1 MQEVFYEESC
11 ELQHFGHAK
20 TKYTIMTVMMVV
32 SFLAALVFFFL
43 LLIGPINHP
52 LSLVFIAIFAISFLV
67 MGVVYKNKREGSFLD
82 FDYTFVTGSVRI
94 ASIIRKRRRMGF
106 ISFESEEV
114 ICLGKFGSATY
125 DRYAASPDVKTL
137 YATLNDAPA
146 EGKDFYYIFVD
157 APTYK
162 ESRKN
167 KAFKKKLI
175 VLECTETFM
184 AHVNSFAPRGTLEK
198 DFQ

>member
-11 ELQHFGHAK
+11 ELQHFGPAR
-20 TKYTIMTVMMVV
+20 TKYTIMTVMMIV

-43 LLIGPINHP
+43 LVLGLFRGVITMVIVA
-52 LSLVFIAIFAISFLV
+52 LFAIGFFV
-67 MGVVYKNKREGSFLD
+67 MGIIYKNKRENSYLD

-94 ASIIRKRRRMGF
+94 ASIIRKKRRASL
-106 ISFESEEV
+106 ISFEAEEV
-114 ICLGKFGSATY
+114 VCLGKYGSSTCE
-125 DRYAASPDVKTL
+125 RYATSPDVKTL
-137 YATLNDAPA
+137 FATLNDQPA

-157 APTYK
+157 APTCK
-162 ESRKN
+162 ESRKG
-167 KAFKKKLI
+167 KSFKKKLI
-175 VLECTETFM
+175 VLECSETFM